1 MNRLLELEQSKNAA
15 IVAGKA
21 ILDLAKAENR
31 VLTADEKALVDG
43 HMNDAEGFVNLI
55 SSETRMAALAEAA
68 TTASGAGGQNHQSR
82 IHVAENWLEKPF
94 GPEINPNDSE
104 KDVKT
109 KKKMAFGEQL
119 QAIRQAAIEPSAADP
134 RLHEINRRGAPAGA
148 SEQVPSDGG
157 FLVYPDFSQEI
168 QKIAHDTGLVY
179 QRGYKMPITQATNA
193 LKIPGIDEQSRADG
207 SRWGGIRMYWQ
218 NEADALVGSKP
229 KFRLIQLELKK
240 LTGLFYATDEIIAD
254 TGLLGA
260 TVTQGFGE
268 ELGFKM
274 DDAAI
279 NGDGNG
285 KPQGVL
291 SSNALVKIS
300 KETAQPANT
309 IVIQN
314 VRKMY
319 YRLHA
324 RSRKNAVWFVNQ
336 DVEQE
341 LLGLSQPVGTG
352 GSSVVEGVAPYG
364 PTLYTPP
371 GINGQETGMLFGRP
385 VIPIEQCQTLGT
397 LGDIILADMSQ
408 WVWIDK
414 GAMQQ
419 AISMHV
425 QFLTDQMTFRW
436 IYRVDGQS
444 LWHTALTPFAGTAT
458 QSPFIALNTRA

>member
-1 MNRLLELEQSKNAA
+1 MNRLLELEQKKTAA
-15 IVAGKA
+15 LTAANV
-21 ILDLAKAENR
+21 LMDLAKTEK
-31 VLTADEKALVDG
+31 LTPEQKATLDG
-43 HMNDAEGFVNLI
+43 HLVEAEGCVDLI
-55 SSETRMAALAEAA
+55 KNEKRMTALAASA
-68 TTASGAGGQNHQSR
+68 TQDDSGGGKTGR
-82 IHVAENWLEKPF
+82 VEGVVENWLDKPF
-94 GPEINPNDSE
+94 GPEIYTNDPA
-104 KDVKT
+104 KTVKA
-109 KKKMAFGEQL
+109 KKAMGFGEQL
-119 QAIRQAAIEPSAADP
+119 LAIRSQAMDPTSADP
-134 RLHEINRRGAPAGA
+134 RLFEINKRGQPAGA

-168 QKIAHDTGLVY
+168 ELIAHDTGLVY
-179 QRGYKMPITQATNA
+179 QRGKKLPITMATNA
-193 LKIPGIDEQSRADG
+193 IKIPGIDEQSRVDG

-218 NEADALVGSKP
+218 NEADNLVGSKP

-279 NGDGNG
+279 NGDGMG

-291 SSNALVKIS
+291 GANALIVIP
-300 KETAQPANT
+300 KETGQTAKT
-309 IVIQN
+309 VVFQN
-314 VRKMY
+314 VIKMY

-324 RSRKNAVWFVNQ
+324 RSRKTAVWFVNQ
-336 DVEQE
+336 DVEQQ
-341 LLGLSQPVGTG
+341 LLSLTLPVGTG
-352 GSSVVEGVAPYG
+352 GSSVVAGVAPAG
-364 PTLYTPP
+364 PMFYTPP
-371 GINGQETGMLFGRP
+371 GFNGNQYGMLMGLP
-385 VIPIEQCQTLGT
+385 VIPIEQYQTLGT
-397 LGDIILADMSQ
+397 QGDIVLADMTQ

-419 AISMHV
+419 AVSMHV

-444 LWHTALTPFAGTAT
+444 LWHTPLTPFAGTNT
-458 QSPFIALNTRA
+458 QSPFLTLATRS